1 MVGFG
6 TSVALAKNDGSR
18 LAVGAPLWDG
28 DGQKGGAVFV
38 YEYDGFEWGEPIMI
52 VDAPAGNQLGD
63 RLSLSADGSRL
74 AVRYKASVKVLSVE
88 SNEIVQ
94 AIASSGATV
103 TLSYDGSLV
112 AVSEEN
118 FQTGSGRVVL
128 YSEVRESDDWEKV
141 ATIVGVDQ
149 PQGRFGWST
158 SFNEA
163 GDRLAISAPN
173 FDSEGLINR
182 GLVRVYEKID
192 GNWTQIGQDLL
203 GDEDSEQLGFSLEL
217 SGDGNTLVA
226 GSPAS
231 SGGGLLRG
239 QVTTFVWTVDIWLE
253 LGYRVNGTADNDRYG
268 RSVAIS
274 GDGTR
279 FGGSSW
285 LHNDQRGQILF
296 FGLTNGEWWPT
307 GDISGEAPGDRLGFG
322 NFGLSMTLDG
332 TRVASG
338 AVRALDQNG
347 RLSGQVKVF
356 DDTLEPLI
364 SPTTTPTK
372 SDSSIPPS
380 SSPSSTPT
388 FIPTVIIP
396 TTAPISPSSSPS
408 NTPTFVPT
416 AFVPATPL
424 PYPSSSPGGT
434 PTALVSTAP
443 LPNPS
448 TSPTSTPTAVVP
460 ATNATTGFQITG
472 CVCNDVRVCTDD
484 AVVPGTLL
492 FLCLDTRSN
501 DVSFVGID
509 QFSLVEQD
517 LAQFTYRSIQG
528 GIPQFGTTV
537 AFNGSAC
544 YVQTPLMTFFD
555 GAVPVQATGVAL
567 LQFTGE
573 ERYLQTRF
581 LLSQRSDFDI
591 DVSIEQQS
599 TVIDKDTS
607 AGVKHIISLALT
619 ASFLLVG
626 LLGI

>member
-1 MVGFG
+1 
-6 TSVALAKNDGSR
+6 
-18 LAVGAPLWDG
+18 
-28 DGQKGGAVFV
+28 
-38 YEYDGFEWGEPIMI
+38 MI

-74 AVRYKASVKVLSVE
+74 AVRYKAAVKVLSVE

-94 AIASSGATV
+94 AIASSGGATV

-118 FQTGSGRVVL
+118 FQNGSGRVVL
-128 YSEVRESDDWEKV
+128 YSEARESDDWEKV

-149 PQGRFGWST
+149 PLGRFGWST

-173 FDSEGLINR
+173 FDSEGLSNR

-192 GNWTQIGQDLL
+192 GTWTQIGQDLL

-226 GSPAS
+226 GSPGS
-231 SGGGLLRG
+231 PGGGLLRG
-239 QVTTFVWTVDIWLE
+239 QVTTFVWTDDIWLE
-253 LGYRVNGTADNDRYG
+253 LGYPVNGTADNGRFG
-268 RSVAIS
+268 RSVAVS

-285 LHNDQRGQILF
+285 FHNDQKGHIRF
-296 FGLTNGEWWPT
+296 FGLSNGEWWPT
-307 GDISGEAPGDRLGFG
+307 ADISGEAPGDRLGFG
-322 NFGLSMTLDG
+322 NLGLSMTLDG

-347 RLSGQVKVF
+347 RRSGQVKVF
-356 DDTLEPLI
+356 DYELEPLI

-372 SDSSIPPS
+372 SYSSIPPS

-388 FIPTVIIP
+388 FIPTEFIP
-396 TTAPISPSSSPS
+396 TTAPISPSSSPT
-408 NTPTFVPT
+408 NTPAFVPT
-416 AFVPATPL
+416 AFVPATSL
-424 PYPSSSPGGT
+424 PYPSSPPGGT
-434 PTALVSTAP
+434 PTAPPVVPTAP
-443 LPNPS
+443 LPKPS
-448 TSPTSTPTAVVP
+448 SSPTNAPTAVVP
-460 ATNATTGFQITG
+460 ATDTSTGFQITG
-472 CVCNDVRVCTDD
+472 CVCNEVRVCTDD

-517 LAQFTYRSIQG
+517 LAQLTYRSIQG

-537 AFNGSAC
+537 AYNGSAC